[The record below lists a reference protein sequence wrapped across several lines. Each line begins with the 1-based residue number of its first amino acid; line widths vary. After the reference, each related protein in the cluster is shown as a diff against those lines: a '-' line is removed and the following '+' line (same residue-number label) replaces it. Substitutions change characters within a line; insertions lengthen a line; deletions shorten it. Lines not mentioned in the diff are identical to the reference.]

1 MKKKIFLKVKRYLV
15 FAMAMVT
22 LLGATPMNVA
32 NAAEDDGYIDSCYDI
47 NKIFSSYVYD
57 LYKDYGVGIHF
68 PSMASTVFHTQG
80 GAAKTVSLSNE
91 LSLSISTAVE
101 FNKKVGGSYGIKD
114 VLTLTA
120 EKDYGF
126 MVGLGI
132 EFSIYAGAEM
142 YIESSYKSGYYRIE
156 PAIDGYQYHYNKYK
170 IKNNVKET
178 TLTDTDVYY
187 MTEGNFYYACMYSK
201 DGSSWSDY

>member
-15 FAMAMVT
+15 FAMAMAT
-22 LLGATPMNVA
+22 LLGATPMNT
-32 NAAEDDGYIDSCYDI
+32 AEASEYIDEYFDDHI
-47 NKIFSSYVYD
+47 LFSDYKYM

-101 FNKKVGGSYGIKD
+101 FNNTVGGSYGVKG

-120 EKDYGF
+120 QKDYGL
-126 MVGLGI
+126 MTGLGI
-132 EFSIYAGAEM
+132 DFSTIAGAEM
-142 YIESSYKSGYYRIE
+142 HIESSYKGGYYRVE
-156 PAIDGYQYHYNKYK
+156 PAIDGYQYHYDKYK
-170 IKNNVKET
+170 IKNGIKEAT
-178 TLTDTDVYY
+178 PTDTDIYY
-187 MTEGNFYYACMYSK
+187 MTEGYYYYACMYSK